1 MFELYHKNCFELL
14 DELIEKKILVDLI
27 LIDPPYYI
35 SRKTNFSS
43 GGDKNKYGNLSMDF
57 GEWDK
62 NEEDL
67 DFAVLLDK
75 LNQIL
80 KKGGTLIIFYDIFKM
95 QTIYDTATSLKF
107 KQPRIGFWDKTNAV
121 PINAKINYLS
131 NAREYFISFCKDKKN
146 VFNSY
151 YDKGVYQYPIVG
163 GKEKTSHP
171 TQKPI
176 NLISDLI
183 KTHSNE
189 GDLVADFFMGS
200 GTTGVACKLNNRQF
214 IGCELNEDYFNIAK
228 RRISSLEV

>member
-1 MFELYHKNCFELL
+1 MPENILYLF
-14 DELIEKKILVDLI
+14 
-27 LIDPPYYI
+27 
-35 SRKTNFSS
+35 
-43 GGDKNKYGNLSMDF
+43 
-57 GEWDK
+57 
-62 NEEDL
+62 
-67 DFAVLLDK
+67 
-75 LNQIL
+75 
-80 KKGGTLIIFYDIFKM
+80 
-95 QTIYDTATSLKF
+95 
-107 KQPRIGFWDKTNAV
+107 
-121 PINAKINYLS
+121 AKI
-131 NAREYFISFCKDKKN
+131 KKN